1 MAEELEPHILKKYN
15 ILQKLGKGAYGVVW
29 KAIDKETKETIA
41 LKKVFDAFQNATD
54 AQRTYR
60 EVMFLTELKGH
71 PNIVKLDNVIKA
83 GNNKD
88 IYLVFDF
95 METDLHAVIRGNI
108 LEDVHRRY
116 VMYQYTLFL
125 TKNSESPQVHA

>member
-1 MAEELEPHILKKYN
+1 MAEELEPHILKKYE

-29 KAIDKETKETIA
+29 KAIDKDSRQTIA

-60 EVMFLTELKGH
+60 EVMFLKELKGH
-71 PNIVKLDNVIKA
+71 PNIVNLDAIIRA
-83 GNNKD
+83 GNHKD
-88 IYLVFDF
+88 LYLVFDF

-108 LEDVHRRY
+108 LEDIHRRFI
-116 VMYQYTLFL
+116 MFQ
-125 TKNSESPQVHA
+125 

>member
-1 MAEELEPHILKKYN
+1 
-15 ILQKLGKGAYGVVW
+15 
-29 KAIDKETKETIA
+29 
-41 LKKVFDAFQNATD
+41 
-54 AQRTYR
+54 
-60 EVMFLTELKGH
+60 MFLKELRGH
-71 PNIVKLDNVIKA
+71 PNIVNLDSLIRA

-116 VMYQYTLFL
+116 IMFQYIIIYLGF
-125 TKNSESPQVHA
+125 

>member
-1 MAEELEPHILKKYN
+1 MAEELEPHILKKYE

-29 KAIDKETKETIA
+29 KAIDKDNGHTLA

-60 EVMFLTELKGH
+60 EVMFLKELRGH
-71 PNIVKLDNVIKA
+71 PNIVNLDSLIRA

-88 IYLVFDF
+88 LYLVFDF
-95 METDLHAVIRGNI
+95 METDLHAVIRANI

-116 VMYQYTLFL
+116 IMFQYFRR
-125 TKNSESPQVHA
+125 NIES